1 MEVLAGIRILDLTRL
16 LPGDAA
22 MRMLGAFGAEVV
34 PVKLPEFDLK
44 TASGK
49 DRLLELVRGAD
60 VLVESFRP
68 GVMERLGL
76 GYQTLRAANERLIYA
91 AITGYG
97 QQGPYA
103 KLAGHDVNYLARAGV
118 IDVGGIKDGCPTI
131 PGVQIAD
138 LAGGSMQAVIG
149 ILLALMERQKT
160 GRGRMVDVSMMH
172 GALWMMAIPL
182 LLHGQGRPTARGASF
197 LTGRYACYRLY
208 DAADGRWL
216 SVGALEPKFWANLCR
231 VLGCEE
237 FIADQFTEGWRQE
250 EIVNRVAAIFRTRT
264 AAEWMALCGDQDVC
278 VAPVR
283 TVAEVVEEFG
293 GTPPVIPKMDG
304 DVLGSSET

>member
-1 MEVLAGIRILDLTRL
+1 MQPLAGIRVLDLTRL
-16 LPGDAA
+16 LPGEAA
-22 MRMLGAFGAEVV
+22 MRMLRSFGAEIV

-44 TASGK
+44 TADAR
-49 DRLLELVRGAD
+49 DRLLHLTRAAD

-68 GVMERLGL
+68 GVMQRMGI
-76 GYQTLRAANERLIYA
+76 GYETLQAVNERLIYV

-103 KLAGHDVNYLARAGV
+103 KLAGHDVNYLSRAGV
-118 IDVGGIKDGCPTI
+118 MDVTGVKDGSPTI

-149 ILLALMERQKT
+149 ILLALLERQT
-160 GRGRMVDVSMMH
+160 TDRGSMVDVSMLH

-182 LLHGQGRPTARGASF
+182 LLHAQGKPTAAGASF
-197 LTGRYACYRLY
+197 LTGRYACYHMY
-208 DAADGRWL
+208 ECADGRWL
-216 SVGALEPKFWANLCR
+216 SIGALEPKFWANLCHA
-231 VLGCEE
+231 LGCVE

-250 EIVNRVAAIFRTRT
+250 EIKQKVAAIFQARNMQ
-264 AAEWMALCGDQDVC
+264 EWLAQFGDDDVC

-283 TVAEVVEEFG
+283 TVAEVVAEFG
-293 GTPPVIPKMDG
+293 AALPVIPKLD
-304 DVLGSSET
+304 